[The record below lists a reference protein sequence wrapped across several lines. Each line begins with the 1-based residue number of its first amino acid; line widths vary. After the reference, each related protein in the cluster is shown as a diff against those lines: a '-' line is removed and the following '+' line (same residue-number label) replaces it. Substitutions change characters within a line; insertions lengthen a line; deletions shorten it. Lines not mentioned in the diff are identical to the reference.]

1 MTKKQEAPKIYESPI
16 EFRNWENMVQSKY
29 GSIFCFMQQKRKK
42 KRRLLIIIILSV
54 YCTSIKYQHRIPFC
68 IFAFKVSCGLSK
80 VYLYIY
86 IYGCGK
92 VGRSDVF
99 PFQNQKFSLL
109 KFNCAASISYINQLH
124 MIYIHIHTKCKWGPS

>member
-1 MTKKQEAPKIYESPI
+1 MSNKQEAPMIYESPI
-16 EFRNWENMVQSKY
+16 EFRNWANMVQW
-29 GSIFCFMQQKRKK
+29 QQKKKK
-42 KRRLLIIIILSV
+42 KRRPVIIILSV

-80 VYLYIY
+80 VYIYIYIY

-99 PFQNQKFSLL
+99 PFQNQNFSLL
-109 KFNCAASISYINQLH
+109 KINCPASISYIYQLH
-124 MIYIHIHTKCKWGPS
+124 MIYIPNAYGALAK